1 MPEYII
7 IRCSKYTKFIINT
20 FNGIIMNREEA
31 RKKIEQLTEIIN
43 YHNKLY
49 YTDDNPEIEDYEY
62 DKLFRELENLEIE
75 FPELKKDE
83 SPTNKVGGTILE
95 KFEKFEHSI
104 AMYSLSNVMNEEEFW
119 DFDNRMKKELNED
132 NIKYTVENKFDGL
145 ALELI
150 YEEGKLTAAGTR
162 GDGQIGENVTNNV
175 KMMSNV
181 PKKIKEKNK
190 LIIRGEAL
198 ITKKDFEALNKE
210 REELEEIP
218 FANARNAAAGGLR
231 QLDSS
236 ESKKRRLKF
245 FAYQIANYRDFNLTN
260 EYKAMEFLSDLGFT
274 VEGVHGNIDSK
285 KVLDIYYDI
294 QENRSKIDYDID
306 GLVIKVDDV
315 KYQEKLGFLSR
326 APRFAAAFKFKPEEK
341 ETILKNI
348 EVQVG
353 RTGALTP
360 VAKLEPVQV
369 GGVTVSNVTLHNP
382 NEIKSK
388 DIRIGDT
395 VVVIRSGDVIPKI
408 TRVVLEKRPP
418 DSKIFEF
425 PNKCPVCKGDT
436 AVTDG
441 DVIVRCINEEC
452 PSKITKY
459 IEYFVSKPAMNM
471 DGIGKEWIA
480 AFTKSGLVKTP
491 ADLYKITKEKLF
503 EFERMG
509 EKLAGNM
516 LKSIEDSKN
525 TTLKRFIYALGMR
538 QVGET
543 TADLLAKYFTSIENF
558 RKADIEDLQNI
569 EGIGEVSAK
578 SIYDFL
584 NSEKASKLID
594 DLLEA
599 GVNPIF
605 EKLAAE
611 ESPITGK
618 NVVITGSIEGFTRTS
633 AKEAAERLGASV
645 QSSVSKNT
653 DILIVGEKSGSKLK
667 KAQDLGI
674 EIILADEFIKL
685 ANK

>member
-1 MPEYII
+1 
-7 IRCSKYTKFIINT
+7 
-20 FNGIIMNREEA
+20 MNLEEA
-31 RKKIEQLTEIIN
+31 RKKIEQLTATIN

-62 DKLFRELENLEIE
+62 DKLFRELENLERE
-75 FPELKKDE
+75 FPELKKDD

-95 KFEKFEHSI
+95 KFEKFEHPI
-104 AMYSLSNVMNEEEFW
+104 AMYSLSNVMNEEEFLE
-119 DFDNRMKKELNED
+119 FDNRMQKELNTSK
-132 NIKYTVENKFDGL
+132 IKYTVENKFDGL

-150 YEEGKLTAAGTR
+150 YEKGKLTVASTR
-162 GDGQIGENVTNNV
+162 GDGQVGENVTNNV
-175 KMMSNV
+175 KMMNNV
-181 PKKIKEKNK
+181 PKSIKDTKK
-190 LIIRGEAL
+190 LIVRGEAL
-198 ITKKDFEALNKE
+198 ITKKDFEILNKE

-218 FANARNAAAGGLR
+218 FANARNAASGGLR

-245 FAYQIANYRDFNLTN
+245 FAYQIANYKDFDLTN
-260 EYKAMEFLSDLGFT
+260 EYKSMEFLSELGFT
-274 VEGVHGNIDSK
+274 VEGVHPNIDAK
-285 KVLDIYYDI
+285 KVLETYYDI
-294 QENRSKIDYDID
+294 QEKRSKMDYEID

-326 APRFAAAFKFKPEEK
+326 APRFAVAFKFKPEEK

-408 TRVVLEKRPP
+408 VRVLLEKRPS
-418 DSKIFEF
+418 DSKVFEF
-425 PNKCPVCKGDT
+425 PKKCPVCGGDT

-452 PSKITKY
+452 PSKITRY

-471 DGIGKEWIA
+471 ERIGKEWIA
-480 AFTKSGLVKTP
+480 VFTKSGLVKTP
-491 ADLYKITKEKLF
+491 ADLYKITRDDLF
-503 EFERMG
+503 KFERMG
-509 EKLAGNM
+509 EKLASYM
-516 LKSIEDSKN
+516 LESIENSKN
-525 TTLKRFIYALGMR
+525 TTLKRFIYALGIR

-543 TADLLAKYFTSIENF
+543 TADLLAKYFTSVENF
-558 RKADIEDLQNI
+558 KKATIDDLQNI
-569 EGIGEVSAK
+569 EGIGEISAK

-584 NSEKASKLID
+584 HNKKTLKLID
-594 DLLEA
+594 DLLDA
-599 GVNPIF
+599 GVNPVF
-605 EKLAAE
+605 EKLTTV
-611 ESPITGK
+611 ESPLTGK
-618 NVVITGSIEGFTRTS
+618 NVVITGSIEGFTRNS
-633 AKEAAERLGASV
+633 AKEAAERLGATV
-645 QSSVSKNT
+645 QSAVSKNT
-653 DILIVGEKSGSKLK
+653 DILIVGEKAGSKLK
-667 KAQDLGI
+667 KAQELGI
-674 EIILADEFIKL
+674 QIMEADDFIKL
-685 ANK
+685 ANI

>member
-1 MPEYII
+1 
-7 IRCSKYTKFIINT
+7 
-20 FNGIIMNREEA
+20 MNLEEA
-31 RKKIEQLTEIIN
+31 RKKIEQLTATIN

-62 DKLFRELENLEIE
+62 DKLFRELENLERE
-75 FPELKKDE
+75 FPELKKDD

-95 KFEKFEHSI
+95 KFEKFEHPI
-104 AMYSLSNVMNEEEFW
+104 AMYSLSNVMNEEEFLE
-119 DFDNRMKKELNED
+119 FDNRMQKELNTSK
-132 NIKYTVENKFDGL
+132 IKYTVENKFDGL

-150 YEEGKLTAAGTR
+150 YEKGKLTVASTR
-162 GDGQIGENVTNNV
+162 GDGQVGENVTNNV
-175 KMMSNV
+175 KMMNNV
-181 PKKIKEKNK
+181 PKSIKETKK
-190 LIIRGEAL
+190 LIVRGEAL
-198 ITKKDFEALNKE
+198 ITKKDFEILNKE

-218 FANARNAAAGGLR
+218 FANARNAASGGLR

-245 FAYQIANYRDFNLTN
+245 FAYQIANYKDFDLTN
-260 EYKAMEFLSDLGFT
+260 EYKSMEFLSELGFT
-274 VEGVHGNIDSK
+274 VEGVHPNIDAK
-285 KVLDIYYDI
+285 KVLETYYDI
-294 QENRSKIDYDID
+294 QEKRSKMDYEID

-326 APRFAAAFKFKPEEK
+326 APRFAVAFKFKPEEK
-341 ETILKNI
+341 ETVLKNI

-408 TRVVLEKRPP
+408 VRVVLEKRPS
-418 DSKIFEF
+418 DSKVFEF
-425 PNKCPVCKGDT
+425 PKKCPVCGGET

-452 PSKITKY
+452 PSKITRY

-471 DGIGKEWIA
+471 ERIGKEWIA
-480 AFTKSGLVKTP
+480 VFTKSGLVKTP
-491 ADLYKITKEKLF
+491 ADLYKITRDDLF
-503 EFERMG
+503 KFERMG
-509 EKLAGNM
+509 EKLASYM
-516 LKSIEDSKN
+516 LESIENSKN
-525 TTLKRFIYALGMR
+525 TTLKRFIYALGIR

-543 TADLLAKYFTSIENF
+543 TADLLAKYFTSVENF
-558 RKADIEDLQNI
+558 KKATIDDLQNI
-569 EGIGEVSAK
+569 EGIGEISAK

-584 NSEKASKLID
+584 HNKKTLKLID
-594 DLLEA
+594 DLLDA
-599 GVNPIF
+599 GVNPVF
-605 EKLAAE
+605 EKLTTV
-611 ESPITGK
+611 ESPLTGK

-633 AKEAAERLGASV
+633 AKETAERLGATV
-645 QSSVSKNT
+645 QSAVSKNT
-653 DILIVGEKSGSKLK
+653 DILIVGEKAGSKLK

-674 EIILADEFIKL
+674 EIMAADEFIKL
-685 ANK
+685 ANS

>member
-1 MPEYII
+1 
-7 IRCSKYTKFIINT
+7 
-20 FNGIIMNREEA
+20 MNIEEA
-31 RKKIEQLTEIIN
+31 KQKIEQLTETIN

-62 DKLFRELENLEIE
+62 DKLFRELENLERE
-75 FPELKKDE
+75 FPELKKED

-95 KFEKFEHSI
+95 KFEKFEHPI
-104 AMYSLSNVMNEEEFW
+104 AMYSLSNVMNEEEFLE
-119 DFDNRMKKELNED
+119 FDNRMQKELNAS

-150 YEEGKLTAAGTR
+150 YEKGKLTVASTR
-162 GDGQIGENVTNNV
+162 GDGQVGENVTNNV
-175 KMMSNV
+175 KMIGNV
-181 PKKIKEKNK
+181 PKSIKETKK
-190 LIIRGEAL
+190 LIVRGEAL

-231 QLDSS
+231 QLDSA

-245 FAYQIANYRDFNLTN
+245 FAYQIANYKDFDLTN
-260 EYKAMEFLSDLGFT
+260 EYKSMEFLSELGFT
-274 VEGVHGNIDSK
+274 VEGVHPNIEAK
-285 KVLDIYYDI
+285 KVLEIYYYI
-294 QENRSKIDYDID
+294 QEKRSKMDYEID

-326 APRFAAAFKFKPEEK
+326 APRFAVAFKFKPEEK

-395 VVVIRSGDVIPKI
+395 IVVIRSGDVIPKI
-408 TRVVLEKRPP
+408 TRVVLEKRPA
-418 DSKIFEF
+418 DSKPFEF
-425 PNKCPVCKGDT
+425 PKKCPVCGGDT

-452 PSKITKY
+452 PSKITRY

-471 DGIGKEWIA
+471 ERIGKEWIA
-480 AFTKSGLVKTP
+480 VFTKSGLVKTP
-491 ADLYKITKEKLF
+491 ADLYKITRDDLF
-503 EFERMG
+503 KFERMG
-509 EKLAGNM
+509 EKLASYM
-516 LKSIEDSKN
+516 LESIENSKN
-525 TTLKRFIYALGMR
+525 TTLKRFIYALGIR

-543 TADLLAKYFTSIENF
+543 TADLLAKYFTSIDNF
-558 RKADIEDLQNI
+558 KKATIEDLQNI
-569 EGIGEVSAK
+569 AGIGEISAQ

-584 NSEKASKLID
+584 NNKKTLKLID
-594 DLLEA
+594 DLLDA
-599 GVNPIF
+599 GVNPVF
-605 EKLAAE
+605 EKITTV
-611 ESPITGK
+611 ESPLTGK

-633 AKEAAERLGASV
+633 AKETAERLGATV
-645 QSSVSKNT
+645 QSAVSKNT
-653 DILIVGEKSGSKLK
+653 DILIVGEKAGSKLK
-667 KAQDLGI
+667 KAQELGI
-674 EIILADEFIKL
+674 QIMEADEFIKL
-685 ANK
+685 ANM

>member
-1 MPEYII
+1 
-7 IRCSKYTKFIINT
+7 
-20 FNGIIMNREEA
+20 MNLEEA
-31 RKKIEQLTEIIN
+31 RKKIEQLTATIN

-62 DKLFRELENLEIE
+62 DKLFRELENLERE
-75 FPELKKDE
+75 FPELKKDD

-95 KFEKFEHSI
+95 KFEKFEHPI
-104 AMYSLSNVMNEEEFW
+104 AMYSLSNVMNEEEFLE
-119 DFDNRMKKELNED
+119 FDNRMQKELNASK
-132 NIKYTVENKFDGL
+132 IKYTVENKFDGL

-150 YEEGKLTAAGTR
+150 YEKGKLTVASTR
-162 GDGQIGENVTNNV
+162 GDGQVGENVTNNV
-175 KMMSNV
+175 KMMNNV
-181 PKKIKEKNK
+181 PKSIKETKK
-190 LIIRGEAL
+190 LIVRGEAL
-198 ITKKDFEALNKE
+198 ITKKDFEILNKE

-218 FANARNAAAGGLR
+218 FANARNAASGGLR

-245 FAYQIANYRDFNLTN
+245 FAYQIANYKDFDLTN
-260 EYKAMEFLSDLGFT
+260 EYKSMEFLSELGFT
-274 VEGVHGNIDSK
+274 VEGVHPNIDAK
-285 KVLDIYYDI
+285 KVLETYYNI
-294 QENRSKIDYDID
+294 QEKRSKMDYEID

-326 APRFAAAFKFKPEEK
+326 APRFAVAFKFKPEEK
-341 ETILKNI
+341 ETVLKNI

-408 TRVVLEKRPP
+408 VRVVLEKRPS
-418 DSKIFEF
+418 DSKVFEF
-425 PNKCPVCKGDT
+425 PKKCPVCGGET

-452 PSKITKY
+452 PSKITRY

-471 DGIGKEWIA
+471 ERIGKEWIA
-480 AFTKSGLVKTP
+480 VFTKSGLVKTP
-491 ADLYKITKEKLF
+491 ADLYKITRDDLF
-503 EFERMG
+503 KFERMG
-509 EKLAGNM
+509 EKLASYM
-516 LKSIEDSKN
+516 LESIENSKN
-525 TTLKRFIYALGMR
+525 TTLKRFIYALGIR

-543 TADLLAKYFTSIENF
+543 TADLLAKYFTSVENF
-558 RKADIEDLQNI
+558 KKATIDDLQNI
-569 EGIGEVSAK
+569 EGIGEISAK

-584 NSEKASKLID
+584 HNKKTLKLID
-594 DLLEA
+594 DLLDA
-599 GVNPIF
+599 GVNPVF
-605 EKLAAE
+605 EKLTTV
-611 ESPITGK
+611 ESPLTGK

-633 AKEAAERLGASV
+633 AKETAERLGATV
-645 QSSVSKNT
+645 QSAVSKNT
-653 DILIVGEKSGSKLK
+653 DILIVGEKAGSKLK
-667 KAQDLGI
+667 KAQELGI
-674 EIILADEFIKL
+674 QIMEADDFIKL
-685 ANK
+685 ANI

>member
-1 MPEYII
+1 
-7 IRCSKYTKFIINT
+7 
-20 FNGIIMNREEA
+20 MNLEEA
-31 RKKIEQLTEIIN
+31 RKKIEQLTATIN

-62 DKLFRELENLEIE
+62 DKLFRELENLERE
-75 FPELKKDE
+75 FPELKKDD

-95 KFEKFEHSI
+95 KFEKFEHPI
-104 AMYSLSNVMNEEEFW
+104 AMYSLSNVMNEEEFLE
-119 DFDNRMKKELNED
+119 FDNRMQKELNTSK
-132 NIKYTVENKFDGL
+132 IKYTVENKFDGL

-150 YEEGKLTAAGTR
+150 YEKGKLTVASTR
-162 GDGQIGENVTNNV
+162 GDGQVGENVTNNV
-175 KMMSNV
+175 KMMNNV
-181 PKKIKEKNK
+181 PKSIKETKK
-190 LIIRGEAL
+190 LIVRGEAL
-198 ITKKDFEALNKE
+198 ITKKDFEILNKE

-218 FANARNAAAGGLR
+218 FANARNAASGGLR

-245 FAYQIANYRDFNLTN
+245 FAYQIANYKDFDLTN
-260 EYKAMEFLSDLGFT
+260 EYKSMEFLSELGFT
-274 VEGVHGNIDSK
+274 VEGVHPNIDAK
-285 KVLDIYYDI
+285 KVLETYYDI
-294 QENRSKIDYDID
+294 QEKRSKMDYEID

-326 APRFAAAFKFKPEEK
+326 APRFAVAFKFKPEEK

-408 TRVVLEKRPP
+408 VRVVLEKRPS
-418 DSKIFEF
+418 DSKVFEF
-425 PNKCPVCKGDT
+425 PKKCPVCGGET

-452 PSKITKY
+452 PSKITRY

-471 DGIGKEWIA
+471 ERIGKEWIA
-480 AFTKSGLVKTP
+480 VFTKSGLVKTP
-491 ADLYKITKEKLF
+491 ADLYKITRDDLF
-503 EFERMG
+503 KFERMG
-509 EKLAGNM
+509 EKLASYM
-516 LKSIEDSKN
+516 LESIENSKN
-525 TTLKRFIYALGMR
+525 TTLKRFIYALGIR

-543 TADLLAKYFTSIENF
+543 TADLLAKYFTSVENF
-558 RKADIEDLQNI
+558 KKATIDDLQNI
-569 EGIGEVSAK
+569 EGIGEISAK

-584 NSEKASKLID
+584 HNKKTLKLID
-594 DLLEA
+594 DLLDA
-599 GVNPIF
+599 GVNPVF
-605 EKLAAE
+605 EKLTTV
-611 ESPITGK
+611 ESPLTGK

-633 AKEAAERLGASV
+633 AKETAERLGATV
-645 QSSVSKNT
+645 QSAVSKNT
-653 DILIVGEKSGSKLK
+653 DILIVGEKAGSKLK
-667 KAQDLGI
+667 KAQELGI
-674 EIILADEFIKL
+674 QIMEADEFIKL
-685 ANK
+685 ANI

>member
-1 MPEYII
+1 
-7 IRCSKYTKFIINT
+7 
-20 FNGIIMNREEA
+20 MNKEEA
-31 RKKIEQLTEIIN
+31 NKKIEQLTEIIN

-62 DKLFRELENLEIE
+62 DKLFRELENLERE

-83 SPTNKVGGTILE
+83 SPTNKVGGIILD
-95 KFEKFEHSI
+95 KFEKFEHPI
-104 AMYSLSNVMNEEEFW
+104 AMYSLSNVMTEDEFL
-119 DFDNRMKKELNED
+119 DFDARMKKELNQIS
-132 NIKYTVENKFDGL
+132 IKYTVENKFDGL
-145 ALELI
+145 AIELI
-150 YEEGKLTAAGTR
+150 YENGKLTAASTR

-175 KMMSNV
+175 KMMNNV
-181 PKKIKEKNK
+181 PKSIKEKNK
-190 LIIRGEAL
+190 LIVRGEAL

-210 REELEEIP
+210 REELEEMP

-245 FAYQIANYRDFNLTN
+245 FAYQIANYKDFDLTN
-260 EYKAMEFLSDLGFT
+260 EYKSMDFLSDLGFT
-274 VEGVHGNIDSK
+274 VEGVHPNIDAE
-285 KVLDIYYDI
+285 KVLEIYYDI
-294 QENRSKIDYDID
+294 QENRNKMDYDID

-348 EVQVG
+348 DVQVG

-360 VAKLEPVQV
+360 VAKLEPIQV

-388 DIRIGDT
+388 DIRVGDT
-395 VVVIRSGDVIPKI
+395 VVIIRSGDVIPKI
-408 TRVVLEKRPP
+408 TRVVLDKRPE
-418 DSKIFEF
+418 DSKPFEF
-425 PNKCPVCKGDT
+425 PNKCPVCGGDT

-452 PSKITKY
+452 PSRITRY
-459 IEYFVSKPAMNM
+459 IEYFVSKQAMNI

-480 AFTKSGLVKTP
+480 AFTKRGLVKTP
-491 ADLYKITKEKLF
+491 ADLYKITKKQLF

-516 LKSIEDSKN
+516 LNSIKESKN

-543 TADLLAKYFTSIENF
+543 TADLLAKYFASVENF
-558 RKADIEDLQNI
+558 KKASIEDLENI
-569 EGIGEVSAK
+569 EGIGEISAK

-584 NSEKASKLID
+584 HNDNSLKLID
-594 DLLEA
+594 DLLAE
-599 GVNPIF
+599 GVNPVF
-605 EKLAAE
+605 EKHSIVQ
-611 ESPITGK
+611 SPLTGK

-645 QSSVSKNT
+645 QSGVSKNT
-653 DILIVGEKSGSKLK
+653 DILIAGEKAGSKLK

-674 EIILADEFIKL
+674 HIMEADEFIKL
-685 ANK
+685 TR

>member
-1 MPEYII
+1 
-7 IRCSKYTKFIINT
+7 
-20 FNGIIMNREEA
+20 MNKEEA
-31 RKKIEQLTEIIN
+31 KQKIQQLTETIN

-62 DKLFRELENLEIE
+62 DKLFRELENLERE
-75 FPELKKDE
+75 FPELKKVD

-95 KFEKFEHSI
+95 KFEKFEHPI
-104 AMYSLSNVMNEEEFW
+104 AMYSLSNVMNEEEFL
-119 DFDNRMKKELNED
+119 DFDNRMQRELD
-132 NIKYTVENKFDGL
+132 ASNIKYTVENKFDGL

-150 YEEGKLTAAGTR
+150 YEKGKLTVASTR
-162 GDGQIGENVTNNV
+162 GDGQVGENVTNNV

-181 PKKIKEKNK
+181 PKSIKEKNK
-190 LIIRGEAL
+190 LIVRGEAL

-218 FANARNAAAGGLR
+218 FANARNAASGGLR
-231 QLDSS
+231 QLDSA

-245 FAYQIANYRDFNLTN
+245 FAYQIANYKDFDLTN
-260 EYKAMEFLSDLGFT
+260 EYKSMEFLSDLGFT
-274 VEGVHGNIDSK
+274 VEGVHPNIDAK
-285 KVLDIYYDI
+285 KVLETYYDI
-294 QENRSKIDYDID
+294 QEKRSKMDYEID

-315 KYQEKLGFLSR
+315 RYQEKLGFLSR
-326 APRFAAAFKFKPEEK
+326 APRFAVAFKFKPEEK
-341 ETILKNI
+341 ETVLKNI

-408 TRVVLEKRPP
+408 TRVVLEKRPK
-418 DSKIFEF
+418 DSKPFEF
-425 PNKCPVCKGDT
+425 PKKCPVCGGDT

-452 PSKITKY
+452 PSKITRY

-471 DGIGKEWIA
+471 ERIGKEWIA
-480 AFTKSGLVKTP
+480 VFTKSGLVKTP
-491 ADLYKITKEKLF
+491 ADLYKITRDDLF
-503 EFERMG
+503 KFERMG
-509 EKLAGNM
+509 EKLASYM
-516 LKSIEDSKN
+516 LESIENSKN
-525 TTLKRFIYALGMR
+525 TTLKRFIYALGIR

-543 TADLLAKYFTSIENF
+543 TADLLAKYFTSIDNF
-558 RKADIEDLQNI
+558 KKATIEDLQNI
-569 EGIGEVSAK
+569 EGIGEISAK

-584 NSEKASKLID
+584 HNEKTLKLID
-594 DLLEA
+594 DLLAA
-599 GVNPIF
+599 GVNPVF
-605 EKLAAE
+605 EKVKTV
-611 ESPITGK
+611 ESPLTGK

-633 AKEAAERLGASV
+633 AKEAAERLGATV
-645 QSSVSKNT
+645 QSAVSKNT
-653 DILIVGEKSGSKLK
+653 DILIVGDKAGSKLK

-674 EIILADEFIKL
+674 EIMEANEFIKIT
-685 ANK
+685 NS

>member
-1 MPEYII
+1 
-7 IRCSKYTKFIINT
+7 
-20 FNGIIMNREEA
+20 MNKEEA
-31 RKKIEQLTEIIN
+31 KQRIKQLTETIN

-62 DKLFRELENLEIE
+62 DKLFRELENLERE
-75 FPELKKDE
+75 FPELKKDD

-95 KFEKFEHSI
+95 KFEKFEHPI
-104 AMYSLSNVMNEEEFW
+104 AMYSLSNVMNEDEFL
-119 DFDNRMKKELNED
+119 DFDNRMQRELD
-132 NIKYTVENKFDGL
+132 ASNIKYTVENKFDGL

-150 YEEGKLTAAGTR
+150 YEKGKLIVASTR
-162 GDGQIGENVTNNV
+162 GDGQVGENVTNNV

-181 PKKIKEKNK
+181 PKSIKEKNK
-190 LIIRGEAL
+190 LIVRGEAL

-218 FANARNAAAGGLR
+218 FANARNAASGGLR
-231 QLDSS
+231 QLDSA

-245 FAYQIANYRDFNLTN
+245 FAYQIANYKDFDLTN
-260 EYKAMEFLSDLGFT
+260 EYKSMEFLSELGFT
-274 VEGVHGNIDSK
+274 VEGVHPNIDAK
-285 KVLDIYYDI
+285 KVLETYYDI
-294 QENRSKIDYDID
+294 QEKRSKMDYEID

-326 APRFAAAFKFKPEEK
+326 APRFAVAFKFKPEEK

-369 GGVTVSNVTLHNP
+369 GSVTVSNVTLHNP

-408 TRVVLEKRPP
+408 VRVVLEKRPS
-418 DSKIFEF
+418 DSKVFEF
-425 PNKCPVCKGDT
+425 PKKCPVCGGDT

-452 PSKITKY
+452 PSKITRY

-471 DGIGKEWIA
+471 ERIGKEWIA

-491 ADLYKITKEKLF
+491 ADLYKITRDDLF
-503 EFERMG
+503 KFDRMG
-509 EKLAGNM
+509 EKLASYM
-516 LKSIEDSKN
+516 LESIENSKN
-525 TTLKRFIYALGMR
+525 TTLKRFIYALGIR

-543 TADLLAKYFTSIENF
+543 TADLLAKYFTSIDNF
-558 RKADIEDLQNI
+558 KKATIEDLQNI
-569 EGIGEVSAK
+569 EGIGEISAK

-584 NSEKASKLID
+584 HNEKTLKIID

-599 GVNPIF
+599 GVNPVF
-605 EKLAAE
+605 EKVVTV
-611 ESPITGK
+611 ESPLTGK

-633 AKEAAERLGASV
+633 AKEAAERLGANV
-645 QSSVSKNT
+645 QSAVSKNT
-653 DILIVGEKSGSKLK
+653 DILIVGEKAGSKLK

-674 EIILADEFIKL
+674 EIMEADEFIKL
-685 ANK
+685 ANS

>member
-1 MPEYII
+1 
-7 IRCSKYTKFIINT
+7 
-20 FNGIIMNREEA
+20 MNLEEA
-31 RKKIEQLTEIIN
+31 RKKIEQLTATIN

-62 DKLFRELENLEIE
+62 DKLFRELENLERE
-75 FPELKKDE
+75 FPELKKDD

-95 KFEKFEHSI
+95 KFEKFEHPI
-104 AMYSLSNVMNEEEFW
+104 AMYSLSNVMNEEEFLE
-119 DFDNRMKKELNED
+119 FDNRMQKELNTSK
-132 NIKYTVENKFDGL
+132 IKYTVENKFDGL

-150 YEEGKLTAAGTR
+150 YEKGKLTVASTR
-162 GDGQIGENVTNNV
+162 GDGQVGENVTNNV
-175 KMMSNV
+175 KMMNNV
-181 PKKIKEKNK
+181 PKSIKETKK
-190 LIIRGEAL
+190 LIVRGEAL
-198 ITKKDFEALNKE
+198 ITKKDFEILNKE

-218 FANARNAAAGGLR
+218 FANARNAASGGLR

-245 FAYQIANYRDFNLTN
+245 FAYQIANYKDFDLTN
-260 EYKAMEFLSDLGFT
+260 EYKSMEFLSELGFT
-274 VEGVHGNIDSK
+274 VEGVHPNIDAK
-285 KVLDIYYDI
+285 KVLETYYDI
-294 QENRSKIDYDID
+294 QEKRSKMDYEID

-326 APRFAAAFKFKPEEK
+326 APRFAVAFKFKPEEK

-408 TRVVLEKRPP
+408 VRVVLEKRPS
-418 DSKIFEF
+418 DSKVFEF
-425 PNKCPVCKGDT
+425 PKKCPVCGGET

-452 PSKITKY
+452 PSKITRY

-471 DGIGKEWIA
+471 ERIGKEWIA
-480 AFTKSGLVKTP
+480 VFTKSGLVKTP
-491 ADLYKITKEKLF
+491 ADLYKITRDDLF
-503 EFERMG
+503 KFERMG
-509 EKLAGNM
+509 EKLASYM
-516 LKSIEDSKN
+516 LESIENSKN
-525 TTLKRFIYALGMR
+525 TTLKRFIYALGIR

-543 TADLLAKYFTSIENF
+543 TADLLAKYFTSIDNF
-558 RKADIEDLQNI
+558 KKATIDDLQNI
-569 EGIGEVSAK
+569 EGIGEISAK

-584 NSEKASKLID
+584 HNKKTLKLID
-594 DLLEA
+594 DLLDA
-599 GVNPIF
+599 GVNPVF
-605 EKLAAE
+605 EKLTTV
-611 ESPITGK
+611 ESPLTGK
-618 NVVITGSIEGFTRTS
+618 NVVITGSIEGFTRNS
-633 AKEAAERLGASV
+633 AKEAAERLGATV
-645 QSSVSKNT
+645 QSAVSKNT
-653 DILIVGEKSGSKLK
+653 DILIVGEKAGSKLK
-667 KAQDLGI
+667 KAQELGI
-674 EIILADEFIKL
+674 QIMEADDFIKL
-685 ANK
+685 ANI

>member
-1 MPEYII
+1 
-7 IRCSKYTKFIINT
+7 
-20 FNGIIMNREEA
+20 MNLEEA
-31 RKKIEQLTEIIN
+31 RKKIEQLTATIN

-62 DKLFRELENLEIE
+62 DKLFRELENLERE
-75 FPELKKDE
+75 FPELKKDD

-95 KFEKFEHSI
+95 KFEKFEHPI
-104 AMYSLSNVMNEEEFW
+104 AMYSLSNVMNEEEFLE
-119 DFDNRMKKELNED
+119 FDNRMQKELNTSK
-132 NIKYTVENKFDGL
+132 IKYTVENKFDGL

-150 YEEGKLTAAGTR
+150 YEKGKLTVASTR
-162 GDGQIGENVTNNV
+162 GDGQVGENVTNNV
-175 KMMSNV
+175 KMMNNV
-181 PKKIKEKNK
+181 PKSIKETKK
-190 LIIRGEAL
+190 LIVRGEAL
-198 ITKKDFEALNKE
+198 ITKKDFEILNKE

-218 FANARNAAAGGLR
+218 FANARNAASGGLR

-245 FAYQIANYRDFNLTN
+245 FAYQIANYKDFDLTN
-260 EYKAMEFLSDLGFT
+260 EYKSMEFLSELGFT
-274 VEGVHGNIDSK
+274 VEGVHPNIDAK
-285 KVLDIYYDI
+285 KVLETYYDI
-294 QENRSKIDYDID
+294 QEKRSKMDYEID

-326 APRFAAAFKFKPEEK
+326 APRFAVAFKFKPEEK
-341 ETILKNI
+341 ETVLKNI

-408 TRVVLEKRPP
+408 VRVVLEKRPS
-418 DSKIFEF
+418 DSKVFEF
-425 PNKCPVCKGDT
+425 PKKCPVCGGET

-452 PSKITKY
+452 PSKITRY

-471 DGIGKEWIA
+471 ERIGKEWIA
-480 AFTKSGLVKTP
+480 VFTKSGLVKTP
-491 ADLYKITKEKLF
+491 ADLYKITRDDLF
-503 EFERMG
+503 KFERMG
-509 EKLAGNM
+509 EKLASYM
-516 LKSIEDSKN
+516 LESIENSKN
-525 TTLKRFIYALGMR
+525 TTLKRFIYALGIR

-543 TADLLAKYFTSIENF
+543 TADLLAKYFTSIDNLK
-558 RKADIEDLQNI
+558 KATIEDLQNI
-569 EGIGEVSAK
+569 EGIGEISAQ

-584 NSEKASKLID
+584 NNKKTLKLID
-594 DLLEA
+594 DLLDA
-599 GVNPIF
+599 GVNPVF
-605 EKLAAE
+605 EKVTTV
-611 ESPITGK
+611 ESPLTGK

-633 AKEAAERLGASV
+633 AKETAERLGATV
-645 QSSVSKNT
+645 QSAVSKNT
-653 DILIVGEKSGSKLK
+653 DILIVGEKAGSKLK
-667 KAQDLGI
+667 KAQELGI
-674 EIILADEFIKL
+674 QIMEADEFIKL
-685 ANK
+685 ANI

>member
-1 MPEYII
+1 
-7 IRCSKYTKFIINT
+7 
-20 FNGIIMNREEA
+20 MNLEEA
-31 RKKIEQLTEIIN
+31 RKKIEQLTATIN

-62 DKLFRELENLEIE
+62 DKLFRELENLERE
-75 FPELKKDE
+75 FPELKKDD

-95 KFEKFEHSI
+95 KFEKFEHPI
-104 AMYSLSNVMNEEEFW
+104 AMYSLSNVMNEEEFLE
-119 DFDNRMKKELNED
+119 FDNRMQKELNAN

-150 YEEGKLTAAGTR
+150 YEKGKLTVASTR
-162 GDGQIGENVTNNV
+162 GDGQVGENVSNNV
-175 KMMSNV
+175 KTMNNV
-181 PKKIKEKNK
+181 PKSIKETKK
-190 LIIRGEAL
+190 LIVRGEAL
-198 ITKKDFEALNKE
+198 ITKKDFEILNKE

-218 FANARNAAAGGLR
+218 FANARNAASGGLR

-245 FAYQIANYRDFNLTN
+245 FAYQIANYKDFDLTN
-260 EYKAMEFLSDLGFT
+260 EYKSMEFLSELGFT
-274 VEGVHGNIDSK
+274 VEGVHPNIDAK
-285 KVLDIYYDI
+285 KVLETYYDI
-294 QENRSKIDYDID
+294 QEKRSKMDYEID

-326 APRFAAAFKFKPEEK
+326 APRFAVAFKFKPEEK
-341 ETILKNI
+341 ETVLKNI

-408 TRVVLEKRPP
+408 VRVVLEKRPS
-418 DSKIFEF
+418 DSKVFEF
-425 PNKCPVCKGDT
+425 PKKCPVCGGDT

-452 PSKITKY
+452 PSKITRY

-471 DGIGKEWIA
+471 ERIGKEWIA
-480 AFTKSGLVKTP
+480 VFTKSGLVKTP
-491 ADLYKITKEKLF
+491 ADLYKITRDDLF
-503 EFERMG
+503 KFERMG
-509 EKLAGNM
+509 EKLASYM
-516 LKSIEDSKN
+516 LESIENSKN
-525 TTLKRFIYALGMR
+525 TTLKRFIYALGIR

-543 TADLLAKYFTSIENF
+543 TADLLAKYFTSVENF
-558 RKADIEDLQNI
+558 KKATIDDLQNI
-569 EGIGEVSAK
+569 EGIGEISAK

-584 NSEKASKLID
+584 HNKKTLKLID
-594 DLLEA
+594 DLLDA
-599 GVNPIF
+599 GVNPVF
-605 EKLAAE
+605 EKLTTV
-611 ESPITGK
+611 ESPLTGK
-618 NVVITGSIEGFTRTS
+618 NVVITGSIEGFTRNS
-633 AKEAAERLGASV
+633 AKEAAERLGATV
-645 QSSVSKNT
+645 QSAVSKNT
-653 DILIVGEKSGSKLK
+653 DILIVGEKAGSKLK
-667 KAQDLGI
+667 KAQELGI
-674 EIILADEFIKL
+674 QIMEADDFIKL
-685 ANK
+685 ANI

>member
-1 MPEYII
+1 M
-7 IRCSKYTKFIINT
+7 
-20 FNGIIMNREEA
+20 MNLEEA
-31 RKKIEQLTEIIN
+31 KQKIEQLTETIN

-62 DKLFRELENLEIE
+62 DKLFRELENLERE
-75 FPELKKDE
+75 FPELKKDD

-95 KFEKFEHSI
+95 KFEKFEHPI
-104 AMYSLSNVMNEEEFW
+104 AMYSLSNVMNEEEFLE
-119 DFDNRMKKELNED
+119 FDNRMQKELNTSK
-132 NIKYTVENKFDGL
+132 IKYTVENKFDGL

-150 YEEGKLTAAGTR
+150 YEKGKLTVASTR
-162 GDGQIGENVTNNV
+162 GDGQVGENVTNNV
-175 KMMSNV
+175 KMIGNV
-181 PKKIKEKNK
+181 PKSIKETKK
-190 LIIRGEAL
+190 LIVRGEAL

-231 QLDSS
+231 QLDSA

-245 FAYQIANYRDFNLTN
+245 FAYQIANYKDFDLTN
-260 EYKAMEFLSDLGFT
+260 EYKSMEFLSGLGFT
-274 VEGVHGNIDSK
+274 VEGVHPNIDAK
-285 KVLDIYYDI
+285 KVLETYYNI
-294 QENRSKIDYDID
+294 QENRSKMDYEID

-326 APRFAAAFKFKPEEK
+326 APRFAIAFKFKPEEK

-408 TRVVLEKRPP
+408 VRVVLEKRPV
-418 DSKIFEF
+418 FEF
-425 PNKCPVCKGDT
+425 PKKCPVCGGDT
-436 AVTDG
+436 AITDG
-441 DVIVRCINEEC
+441 DVIVRCINDEC
-452 PSKITKY
+452 PSKITRY

-471 DGIGKEWIA
+471 ERIGKEWIA
-480 AFTKSGLVKTP
+480 VFTKSGLVKTP
-491 ADLYKITKEKLF
+491 ADLYKITRDDLF
-503 EFERMG
+503 KFERMG
-509 EKLAGNM
+509 EKLASYM
-516 LKSIEDSKN
+516 LESIENSKN
-525 TTLKRFIYALGMR
+525 TTLKRFIYALGIR

-543 TADLLAKYFTSIENF
+543 TADLLAKYFTSIDNF
-558 RKADIEDLQNI
+558 KKATIEDLQNI
-569 EGIGEVSAK
+569 EGIGEISAK

-584 NSEKASKLID
+584 NNKKSLKLIE
-594 DLLEA
+594 DLINA
-599 GVNPIF
+599 GVNPVF
-605 EKLAAE
+605 EKLTTV
-611 ESPITGK
+611 ESPLTGK

-633 AKEAAERLGASV
+633 AKETAERLGANV
-645 QSSVSKNT
+645 QSAVSKNT
-653 DILIVGEKSGSKLK
+653 DILIVGEKAGSKLK
-667 KAQDLGI
+667 KAQELGI
-674 EIILADEFIKL
+674 QIMEADEFIKL
-685 ANK
+685 ANL